1 MFFDFQYSFWS
12 SLSTAD
18 HLAVV
23 SGRIVRAFNMSEAT
37 LAPTLDI
44 SKAFGRVW
52 HAGFLPK
59 LKFFLEFQVRYLT

>member
-1 MFFDFQYSFWS
+1 MAIFSDFQHGFWS

-18 HLAVV
+18 LLTVV
-23 SGRIVRAFNMSEAT
+23 SGRIVRAFNMSGAT

-59 LKFFLEFQVRYLT
+59 LKFFLIFRSDI